1 MRLGRIFTDMKVFT
15 GVKRGARLSVIV
27 LSAVL
32 ASACAAGG
40 YSTSALRSRL
50 VDAGLRPEQATCVL
64 DKMVGRFGRA
74 QLNARTAPI
83 AAELRAEKILLR
95 ACGVSKPK

>member
-1 MRLGRIFTDMKVFT
+1 MDMAFS
-15 GVKRGARLSVIV
+15 GVKARFRVSVIV

-40 YSTSALRSRL
+40 YSTGALRSRL

-64 DKMVGRFGRA
+64 DKMVERFGRA
-74 QLNARTAPI
+74 QLNARAAPI
-83 AAELRAEKILLR
+83 VAELRAEKTLLR